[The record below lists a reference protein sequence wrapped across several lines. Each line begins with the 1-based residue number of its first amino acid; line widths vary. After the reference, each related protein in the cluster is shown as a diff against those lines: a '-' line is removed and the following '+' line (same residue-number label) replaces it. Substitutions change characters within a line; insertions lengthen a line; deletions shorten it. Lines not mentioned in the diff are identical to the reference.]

1 MKIVI
6 PKIAS
11 HWKEVA
17 YSLHYDATRV
27 KIIQEECKDDV
38 EYCAFELFMY
48 WLQSNEGLE
57 PKSWET
63 LLLVLNKIPELTAV
77 GKSIER
83 ELTELLM

>member
-1 MKIVI
+1 MVTVHPFILVPKLYYVMKIVV

-11 HWKEVA
+11 YWKEIA

-48 WLQSNEGLE
+48 TGCNLMKDWN
-57 PKSWET
+57 PK
-63 LLLVLNKIPELTAV
+63 I
-77 GKSIER
+77 GR
-83 ELTELLM
+83 R